1 MLMFVECGF
10 SSQNYNGST
19 SFAIVNSSNKFAR
32 CFDKIIIVKREIC
45 KQTYQRN
52 VMLQKNFLR
61 QHYFSAPGNM
71 SFFYI
76 SRGGGVGMFLFRT
89 LAE

>member
-32 CFDKIIIVKREIC
+32 LTLCWRRVFFSD
-45 KQTYQRN
+45 
-52 VMLQKNFLR
+52 FLR
-61 QHYFSAPGNM
+61 KHYFSPPGNM
-71 SFFYI
+71 AFLYFQ
-76 SRGGGVGMFLFRT
+76 GGGGDVSV
-89 LAE
+89 